1 LEPET
6 GSEVPGR
13 VAISSLPQESLEG
26 SMQKAMLEAE
36 EATAFET
43 ITPAGFIVL
52 PRLKGEVVFDNVS
65 FAYKSGEP
73 VLVNIGF
80 EVSPGET
87 IALVGPTGAGKTT
100 IINLLARFYQPS
112 SGRIA
117 VDGYDLAQVSLPS
130 YRSQLGIVLQDTLI
144 FSGTIKDNLLFG
156 KPDAT
161 MEEIVR
167 AARAACIRDFV
178 ENMPKGYDSEVTERG
193 TNLSAGQ
200 RQLLAFARAIL
211 ANPRILILDEATS
224 SVDPETEQLIQD
236 ALKTLLKGRTSF
248 IIAHR
253 LSTVRSAD
261 RIMVIEGGQIT
272 ESGTHDELVTL
283 GGRYANLYQAQFR
296 QS

>member
-1 LEPET
+1 PISTFSRVWSQVLSAMASAERVFTVLDLKPET
-6 GSEVPGR
+6 GSS
-13 VAISSLPQESLEG
+13 AQEGYIE
-26 SMQKAMLEAE
+26 
-36 EATAFET
+36 
-43 ITPAGFIVL
+43 L
-52 PRLKGEVVFDNVS
+52 PRLEGEVVFENVS
-65 FAYKSGEP
+65 FAYKPGEQVLSG
-73 VLVNIGF
+73 ISF
-80 EVSPGET
+80 KVSPGET

-112 SGRIA
+112 SGKIT
-117 VDGYDLAQVSLPS
+117 VDGYDLAEVSLPS

-161 MEEIVR
+161 MDEVVR
-167 AARAACIRDFV
+167 AAKAACIHDFI
-178 ENMPKGYDSEVTERG
+178 ESLPKGYDSEVTERG

-211 ANPRILILDEATS
+211 ADPRILILDEATS
-224 SVDPETEQLIQD
+224 SVDPETEQLIQQ

-261 RIMVIEGGQIT
+261 RIMVIEDGQIT
-272 ESGTHDELVTL
+272 ESGTHDELVAL

-296 QS
+296 RA